1 MQLVRAAPGLLEP
14 LAAPVL
20 QPLPWAEAR
29 PNFLGRPVYY
39 SDVVVRADRTWQSLA
54 DVRGRSWAYNDP
66 DSHSGYN
73 VTRATLVRRGWTDGF
88 FGSVVAAGFHQR
100 SVQLVAAGAVDAAA
114 IDCQVLAIEWRDRPE
129 LAGQIKV
136 IDALGPST
144 IQPIVAAGALPAALR
159 ADLRAALVELSGE
172 PGAREALA
180 AGFVE
185 RLAPVTDP
193 DYDDIRAMLAD
204 VERAG
209 FYNLR

>member
-1 MQLVRAAPGLLEP
+1 MQLVRAAPGRLEP

-39 SDVVVRADRTWQSLA
+39 SDIVVRVGRPWRSLA
-54 DVRGRSWAYNDP
+54 DLRGRSWAYNDP

-73 VTRATLVRRGWTDGF
+73 VVRAALARRGWTDGF
-88 FGSVVAAGFHQR
+88 FGRVVQSGYHQRSLRMVAAGE
-100 SVQLVAAGAVDAAA
+100 VDAAA
-114 IDCQVLAIEWRDRPE
+114 IDCQVLAVELRDHPE
-129 LAGQIKV
+129 LRQRLNI

-144 IQPIVAAGALPAALR
+144 IQPLVAAGHLPAGLR
-159 ADLRAALVELSGE
+159 ADLRAALANGYI
-172 PGAREALA
+172 A
-180 AGFVE
+180 
-185 RLAPVTDP
+185 RLAPVTDA

-209 FYNLR
+209 FMILR